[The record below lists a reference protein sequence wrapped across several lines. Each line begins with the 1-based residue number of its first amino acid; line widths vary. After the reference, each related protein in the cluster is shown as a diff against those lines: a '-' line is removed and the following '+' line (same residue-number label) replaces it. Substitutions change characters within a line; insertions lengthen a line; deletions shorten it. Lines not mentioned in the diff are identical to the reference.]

1 VTDVTPV
8 PPGLWNRD
16 FKRLWWSEA
25 ISFFG
30 SQLTLFAIPIVALEY
45 LHASASEVAWIT
57 TAAGIGTLVFLGFL
71 APWTDRGRRT
81 RFLFLMSV
89 LRAAV
94 LGVIGLLFF
103 ADHLSLL
110 VLALAAG
117 LISGLT
123 GLYDSAFSALVPGI
137 VHRSRLPAANTWVA
151 GIRSAGDIGAGATAG
166 ILLQIFSPLALFLAD
181 AVTYVISAF
190 SVRRVSE
197 AEPEPEERLTV
208 RRYASSIVAGFR
220 MLYRSTVL
228 WPVTLAI
235 AHFNLFTAAI
245 QAIYITHALRSGSMS
260 PAEVG
265 VAGALGG
272 VLGLLSMAAAPRIW
286 DRLRPINALA
296 LTFALPA
303 VAGIG
308 MLALVPGR
316 AVFNVALLALS
327 LGLWATSV
335 MTNVTGTETLKQ
347 VLVPERALG
356 SFSAASRIVTWGI
369 DPLGAALAA
378 VLTLVFPTGVVLALA
393 SLGIF
398 TSAAWVLAS
407 RAVRRLP
414 RLASISASDAAG

>member
-1 VTDVTPV
+1 
-8 PPGLWNRD
+8 
-16 FKRLWWSEA
+16 
-25 ISFFG
+25 
-30 SQLTLFAIPIVALEY
+30 
-45 LHASASEVAWIT
+45 
-57 TAAGIGTLVFLGFL
+57 
-71 APWTDRGRRT
+71 
-81 RFLFLMSV
+81 
-89 LRAAV
+89 
-94 LGVIGLLFF
+94 
-103 ADHLSLL
+103 
-110 VLALAAG
+110 
-117 LISGLT
+117 
-123 GLYDSAFSALVPGI
+123 
-137 VHRSRLPAANTWVA
+137 LPAANTCVA

-166 ILLQIFSPLALFLAD
+166 ILLQIFSPLALLLAD

-316 AVFNVALLALS
+316 TVFNVALLALS
-327 LGLWATSV
+327 LGLWAASV
-335 MTNVTGTETLKQ
+335 MTNVTGTETHTGAGACVGLFFRGQ
-347 VLVPERALG
+347 PHRHLG
-356 SFSAASRIVTWGI
+356 DRPAGGRSCGGPDSGVSDRRCPRSGQPGDLHLRSMGARLTSRSPFASPGQH
-369 DPLGAALAA
+369 
-378 VLTLVFPTGVVLALA
+378 FGV
-393 SLGIF
+393 
-398 TSAAWVLAS
+398 
-407 RAVRRLP
+407 
-414 RLASISASDAAG
+414 